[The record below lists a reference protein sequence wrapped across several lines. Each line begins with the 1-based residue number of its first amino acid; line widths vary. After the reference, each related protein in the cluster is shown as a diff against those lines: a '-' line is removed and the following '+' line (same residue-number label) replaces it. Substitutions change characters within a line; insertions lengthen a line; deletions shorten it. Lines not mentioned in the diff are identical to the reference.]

1 MSRSP
6 NGQVGDGSNVH
17 SGRGRRFRHRAAGS
31 VPGTGI
37 TPNRLPWS
45 MPGPTCQ
52 RRSVPG
58 SWRGS
63 RSPVG
68 ATGKFP
74 KAERARRFR
83 PSVAAKN
90 IPGSAESTPESEE
103 SADFPESAVLILTR
117 LCRLTGTTPPE
128 VKRECDGYNL

>member
-1 MSRSP
+1 MSRNF
-6 NGQVGDGSNVH
+6 NGQVGDGLNVH
-17 SGRGRRFRHRAAGS
+17 SGRGRRFRHRGAGS

-37 TPNRLPWS
+37 TPNRPPWS
-45 MPGPTCQ
+45 MPGPTCP

-63 RSPVG
+63 RSLVR
-68 ATGKFP
+68 ARGKFP

-90 IPGSAESTPESEE
+90 IPGSAESTPEFEE
-103 SADFPESAVLILTR
+103 SADFSGK
-117 LCRLTGTTPPE
+117 CRVDLDEALPFRYHPPE
-128 VKRECDGYNL
+128 VKRGCDGYNI